1 MNDPTAQREVRV
13 YVNEAGRRSNYFARL
28 DIVTNTAIHEVKNV
42 SRLSLSK
49 PFMEQASRYKLIAD
63 SAGMELHYWL
73 VNDAPQSVVEWLLT
87 LGIQV
92 HTNIPG
98 W

>member
-1 MNDPTAQREVRV
+1 MPGYSTTTLSDLIKDTEIWGVALLILSHCFCQMMLGMFPK
-13 YVNEAGRRSNYFARL
+13 
-28 DIVTNTAIHEVKNV
+28 NT
-42 SRLSLSK
+42 
-49 PFMEQASRYKLIAD
+49 YKLIAD